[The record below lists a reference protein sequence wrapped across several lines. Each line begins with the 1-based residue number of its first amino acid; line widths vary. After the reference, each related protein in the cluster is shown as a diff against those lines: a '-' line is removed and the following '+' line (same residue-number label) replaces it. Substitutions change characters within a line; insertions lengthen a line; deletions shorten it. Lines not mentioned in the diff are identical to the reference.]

1 MGYGDND
8 DNPDHDTNNNGG
20 WMDGRT
26 TNNQQRRQKLLRRR
40 LAAAAILIHLK
51 YVFFN
56 EWILHSSIR
65 SSAHSI
71 FSLFSSSSFASFY
84 ACVFI
89 WLTVNVFFLYKFFFR
104 LSSFCFIFFL
114 LIRFFFGNQ
123 FGSVRL
129 MVGIFL
135 YFFIFYPNFIYLG
148 LFLGAYHSLIRN
160 APIQQIVGA
169 SFFSR
174 FGSRKRKI
182 LVVK

>member
-1 MGYGDND
+1 MLNWSTMGYGDND

-89 WLTVNVFFLYKFFFR
+89 LLTVNVFFLYKFFFR
-104 LSSFCFIFFL
+104 LSSFF
-114 LIRFFFGNQ
+114 
-123 FGSVRL
+123 
-129 MVGIFL
+129 
-135 YFFIFYPNFIYLG
+135 
-148 LFLGAYHSLIRN
+148 
-160 APIQQIVGA
+160 
-169 SFFSR
+169 SFFPSYKVFLAISSGQSVWWSVFFVFFYILPKFYLFR
-174 FGSRKRKI
+174 FVFRCVPFINS
-182 LVVK
+182 